1 MQNLSISS
9 SLTSLSVIKCN
20 LGVNEKTKLLRLKKD
35 YFEAF

>member
-9 SLTSLSVIKCN
+9 SFTSLSVIKCN
-20 LGVNEKTKLLRLKKD
+20 LGMNGKTKLLRLKKD